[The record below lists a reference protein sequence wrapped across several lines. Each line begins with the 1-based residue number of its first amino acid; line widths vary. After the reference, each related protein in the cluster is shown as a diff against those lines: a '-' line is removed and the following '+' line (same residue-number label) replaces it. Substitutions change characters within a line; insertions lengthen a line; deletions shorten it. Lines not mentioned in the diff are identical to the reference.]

1 MSAKASFGGANASK
15 KCSNLQSS
23 NSDTP
28 VLKASDTATA
38 TSSFNVGPTAQHP
51 TSLNQFLGVAASS
64 ELYTYCLTIPYIELT
79 SDSLCTALLASQ
91 CEAGIPFTWLCLPL
105 YLMHYTWWSVII
117 SYEIHWN
124 LYRVLILMWRSSN
137 LQALQTPI
145 CSSPHVTLHHS
156 IEILLKDLLLVTILS

>member
-23 NSDTP
+23 NSDPP
-28 VLKASDTATA
+28 VLNASDTATA
-38 TSSFNVGPTAQHP
+38 THSFNVGPTAQHP

-91 CEAGIPFTWLCLPL
+91 CEAGISFTWLCLPL
-105 YLMHYTWWSVII
+105 YLMHYT
-117 SYEIHWN
+117 
-124 LYRVLILMWRSSN
+124 
-137 LQALQTPI
+137 
-145 CSSPHVTLHHS
+145 
-156 IEILLKDLLLVTILS
+156 

>member
-23 NSDTP
+23 NSDPP
-28 VLKASDTATA
+28 VLNASDTATY
-38 TSSFNVGPTAQHP
+38 SFNVGPTAQHP

-117 SYEIHWN
+117 SSEIHWN
-124 LYRVLILMWRSSN
+124 LERTPHIDVKKFQPSSI
-137 LQALQTPI
+137 LQTQI